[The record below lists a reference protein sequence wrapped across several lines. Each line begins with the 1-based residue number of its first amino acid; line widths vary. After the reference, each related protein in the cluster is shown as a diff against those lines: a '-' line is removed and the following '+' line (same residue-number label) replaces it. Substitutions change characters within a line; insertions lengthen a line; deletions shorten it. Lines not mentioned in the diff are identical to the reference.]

1 MLEYRNTK
9 FIYHEW
15 KAYNGNNV
23 SGYKCNDKNLLKNVN
38 TVSFGTRTLSEMH
51 NKIDEYLDNTE
62 FHKKQRQ
69 LTEAGITE
77 YYASK
82 RADGDSYTGD

>member
-23 SGYKCNDKNLLKNVN
+23 SGYKCNNKNLLKNVN

-69 LTEAGITE
+69 LTEAGIE
-77 YYASK
+77 AYYADK
-82 RADGDSYTGD
+82 RANCDSYTGD